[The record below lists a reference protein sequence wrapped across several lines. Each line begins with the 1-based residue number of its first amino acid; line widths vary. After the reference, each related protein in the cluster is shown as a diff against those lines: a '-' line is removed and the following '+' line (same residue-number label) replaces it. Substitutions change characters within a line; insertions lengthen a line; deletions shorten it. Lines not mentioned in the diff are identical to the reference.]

1 MSSAWVWRGGADVLL
16 DRSQIAVAERS
27 WPDNLDLALHVL
39 RRYGAPLAGC
49 ALATIVPIAIVNHLL
64 LYATTPDWNSDDVGP
79 GMFYLITILIMI
91 EAPLA
96 TAPMTLY
103 LGAALFEEHPRPGTI
118 ARGFLSCLPQ
128 MLLLQVII
136 RTLFIVPVVTWI
148 VPYGLWPYLSEVILL
163 ERNPLVSRGGRLS
176 TLRRNSQLHRGH
188 SGDYLTR
195 GLASIGLGV
204 MLIVAVFWTEATLA
218 STVFGFEDTY
228 TVWLVEVQAAFWLVI
243 AYFTVVRFLSY
254 LDQRIRAEGW
264 EVELL
269 LRAERGRLENQ
280 MA

>member
-1 MSSAWVWRGGADVLL
+1 VLL
-16 DRSQIAVAERS
+16 DRSQIAIAERS

-39 RRYGAPLAGC
+39 RRYGTPLAGC
-49 ALATIVPIAIVNHLL
+49 ALVTIVPIAILNHLL
-64 LYATTPDWNSDDVGP
+64 LVATTADLTTEDVGP
-79 GMFYLITILIMI
+79 GVFYLITILIMI

-103 LGAALFEEHPRPGTI
+103 LGAALFEEHPRPAAI
-118 ARGFLSCLPQ
+118 SRGLLACLPQ
-128 MLLLQVII
+128 MFLLQVII
-136 RTLFIVPVVTWI
+136 RALFILPVVTWI
-148 VPYGLWPYLSEVILL
+148 VPYGLWPYLNEVILL
-163 ERNPLVSRGGRLS
+163 ERNPLVARGGRLS

-188 SGDYLTR
+188 SGDYLAR
-195 GLASIGLGV
+195 GLASIGLAA
-204 MLIVAVFWTEATLA
+204 MLIVATFWTEATLA
-218 STVFGFEDTY
+218 STLFGLEDTF

-269 LRAERGRLENQ
+269 LRAEGARLESQ

>member
-1 MSSAWVWRGGADVLL
+1 MLL
-16 DRSQIAVAERS
+16 DRSQIAIAERS
-27 WPDNLDLALHVL
+27 WPDNLDMALHVL
-39 RRYGAPLAGC
+39 RRYGAQLAGC
-49 ALATIVPIAIVNHLL
+49 ALATIVPVAIVNHLL
-64 LYATTPDWNSDDVGP
+64 LASLAIDFNSDEVG
-79 GMFYLITILIMI
+79 GGVFYLITILILI

-103 LGAALFEEHPRPGTI
+103 LGAALFEEHPRPATI
-118 ARGFLSCLPQ
+118 ARGFLTCLPQ
-128 MLLLQVII
+128 MVLLQVVL
-136 RTLFIVPVVTWI
+136 RALFVLPMVTLI
-148 VPYGLWPYLSEVILL
+148 VPYGLWPYLNEIILL
-163 ERNPLVSRGGRLS
+163 ERNPLVARGGRLS

-188 SGDYLTR
+188 SGDYLAR
-195 GLASIGLGV
+195 GLASIGLAA

-218 STVFGFEDTY
+218 GTVFGLEDTY
-228 TVWLVEVQAAFWLVI
+228 TLWLIEVQAAFWLVM

-269 LRAERGRLENQ
+269 LRAERARLESQ